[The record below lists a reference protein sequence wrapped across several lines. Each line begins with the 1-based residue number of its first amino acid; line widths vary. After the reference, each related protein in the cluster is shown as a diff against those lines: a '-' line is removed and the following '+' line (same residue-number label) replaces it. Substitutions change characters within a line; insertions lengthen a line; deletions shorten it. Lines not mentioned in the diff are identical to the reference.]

1 MVCTERDR
9 VTQGSR
15 QVGHSR
21 LPEHDANACRV
32 QNATGASV
40 TISPD
45 FTYDR
50 VIRRGFPCVGYPF
63 HHLSK
68 PTVALQPS
76 GTTIVVHSLVSPL
89 SSSSTG
95 KHRLHPQPPLPQVTS
110 LPRGQ
115 SRPTEPDPPPEVR
128 SQTPCPNGGPSSAKP
143 AVPAGGDSGPAPRQA
158 VGPSPQLP
166 RMPCV
171 SATGN
176 GPNGRTIMGVLYRYT
191 TSEVSIV
198 CACHGS
204 SFSPAEFGQHAGG
217 TDVTH
222 PLRQITVISS

>member
-1 MVCTERDR
+1 MRTNFWRYYFPFPAGDEKKAR
-9 VTQGSR
+9 
-15 QVGHSR
+15 
-21 LPEHDANACRV
+21 
-32 QNATGASV
+32 
-40 TISPD
+40 
-45 FTYDR
+45 F
-50 VIRRGFPCVGYPF
+50 RGFPCVGYPL

-68 PTVALQPS
+68 PTVVLQPS

-115 SRPTEPDPPPEVR
+115 SRSIEPDPPPEVR

-143 AVPAGGDSGPAPRQA
+143 VAPPGGDSGPAPRQA
-158 VGPSPQLP
+158 VDPSPQLP
-166 RMPCV
+166 RLPCV

-176 GPNGRTIMGVLYRYT
+176 GHNGRTIMGVLYRYT